1 MKRLLLVPFL
11 LLTALAVPVTVAAP
25 AHAKGATKVVVEGP
39 GMEPMKLRLYTR
51 RTDDVDLGSLSE
63 VTGIYG
69 IFGSGQYTE
78 APDLTEAELGPR
90 YVLTWYQAS
99 EVMAVSHVYPFAEGG
114 AWTVVPDG
122 QLLWGEP
129 IQTGWWHGGTPL
141 GDALV
146 KLGATPPGAADPTG
160 VADSAAETSDDDP
173 GATAASSTGDS
184 STGSAALTGVLAAC
198 VAALLAVTGWL
209 VRRRRSLQP
218 A

>member
-39 GMEPMKLRLYTR
+39 GMETMKLRLYTR

-114 AWTVVPDG
+114 AWAVVPDG
-122 QLLWGEP
+122 QLSGANP
-129 IQTGWWHGGTPL
+129 SRPAGGTA
-141 GDALV
+141 G
-146 KLGATPPGAADPTG
+146 PPWGTR
-160 VADSAAETSDDDP
+160 
-173 GATAASSTGDS
+173 
-184 STGSAALTGVLAAC
+184 
-198 VAALLAVTGWL
+198 W
-209 VRRRRSLQP
+209 
-218 A
+218 